1 MLGTLR
7 KHKPGTADEILRR
20 DSPSSGTGGFP
31 TVAERL
37 FVYGT
42 LGPGGPNEHVL
53 SQIEGN
59 WEPGWVR
66 GRLRHL
72 GWGAE
77 MGYPAIV
84 LDERAD
90 PVLGHIFVSEKL
102 ADHWRELDAFE
113 GEEYGRVTTTVH
125 LADQRTVK
133 AFIYVLREG
142 V

>member
-1 MLGTLR
+1 MNTSSLRLGETGS
-7 KHKPGTADEILRR
+7 PDGSEGGCDTA
-20 DSPSSGTGGFP
+20 
-31 TVAERL
+31 
-37 FVYGT
+37 
-42 LGPGGPNEHVL
+42 
-53 SQIEGN
+53 
-59 WEPGWVR
+59 
-66 GRLRHL
+66 

-102 ADHWRELDAFE
+102 ADHWRELDEFE
-113 GEEYGRVTTTVH
+113 GEQYGRATTTVH